1 MNNLEEPVI
10 TYATDGTKAVMWAWR
25 KKQFK
30 SSSPK
35 VRTRLRSQGWYA
47 LKSDGDYV
55 WLAWRCPLLETDG
68 QRLFPADSKPC
79 TAKEEEELNKA
90 YKRRCGAF

>member
-10 TYATDGTKAVMWAWR
+10 TYANDGAKAVMWAWR

-35 VRTRLRSQGWYA
+35 VRTRLQSQGWYA
-47 LKSDGDYV
+47 LKSEGDYV

-68 QRLFPADSKPC
+68 QRLFPANSEPC